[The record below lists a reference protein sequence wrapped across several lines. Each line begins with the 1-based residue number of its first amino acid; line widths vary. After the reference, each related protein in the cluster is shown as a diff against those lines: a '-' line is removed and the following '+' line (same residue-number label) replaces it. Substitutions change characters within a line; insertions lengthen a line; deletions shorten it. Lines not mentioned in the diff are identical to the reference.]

1 MTPLFAAAL
10 YNYFDIIK
18 ILIKYEHL
26 ASLHPFPISA
36 EGSYSKFLKTL
47 LSDPIARDYYVRL
60 MIRNPQCMYNA
71 LKKNPVF
78 LTELAKHRNA
88 IWCCL
93 ADSEYFNLSP
103 EAHKTLL
110 VDILRSEGD
119 SPHPL
124 RTLFSTP
131 IPRSQGIFGFF
142 CCSKETTLEDIRA
155 YTVVRYP
162 LNSNPAL

>member
-1 MTPLFAAAL
+1 MPKL
-10 YNYFDIIK
+10 
-18 ILIKYEHL
+18 
-26 ASLHPFPISA
+26 SRPISLEETKVFVVTNDGQTYDFISLA
-36 EGSYSKFLKTL
+36 KYLLHDDSKCISPVTCE
-47 LSDPIARDYYVRL
+47 PIDH
-60 MIRNPQCMYNA
+60 MIYNRA
-71 LKKNPVF
+71 IID

-93 ADSEYFNLSP
+93 ADSGYFNLSP

-124 RTLFSTP
+124 GTLFSTP
-131 IPRSQGIFGFF
+131 VPRSQGISRFF